1 MPTRREVA
9 GSLMGI
15 GSVLIAGCSGGSSGT
30 SGGDGGGGDG
40 ISNEENCRTVTRT
53 QSETVLDE
61 WETYAAGS
69 TRSGRMKMEE
79 GQRLIV
85 SARLTND
92 GARPAIEVEGP
103 SGSLVADVGPAEMI
117 EREITA
123 RESGDYYITFENEAM
138 LTSGEWDISITAE
151 ADYKEEVCE

>member
-9 GSLMGI
+9 GSLLGV
-15 GSVLIAGCSGGSSGT
+15 GSGLIAGCTGGDSGSS
-30 SGGDGGGGDG
+30 SGGGGG

-53 QSETVLDE
+53 RSDTVLDE
-61 WETYAAGS
+61 WESFSAGS
-69 TRSGRMKMEE
+69 TRSGRLEMEE
-79 GQRLIV
+79 GQRIIV

-92 GARPAIEVEGP
+92 GARPAIEVESP
-103 SGSLVADVGPAEMI
+103 SGSIVADVGPAEQI

-138 LTSGEWDISITAE
+138 LTSGQWDISIAWE
-151 ADYKEEVCE
+151 ADYEEEVCE